1 MKFSLKKMTAS
12 LCAAMLAFTVFPF
25 AVSAK
30 ASVPVNI
37 NKTIFPDES
46 FRRLVKTFDVN
57 GDDILSDDEID
68 LVTEIELYS
77 NTENTKGIE
86 YFTNLR
92 IFYYNRSGGLPF
104 DAEKLTSLDL
114 SANTQLE
121 ELEMGF
127 NSLSSLDLSSN
138 KMLKSIMISCNRLT
152 DNLTS
157 LVLGEKP
164 VLERLWCK
172 QARLTEI
179 DLSGV
184 NKQSLKSLDLEGNL
198 LTNINLAG
206 FTGLGKDL
214 YDGRKNGILDLHK
227 NRLGAIEL
235 SDTDCS
241 RLKFDGI
248 INNINLDV
256 QEIFV
261 EKNDDNTIDLSQLTA
276 RCGFDVERAYDWSG
290 GTVAGTTLTLDD
302 GAKYVT
308 YKYKCNRNSS
318 EDIYSINCTLV
329 PVSKTAFT
337 PNFSLKWEKGKKTD
351 IDIKWFN
358 FYGTHDKAIFTPS
371 EYYCKSSVK
380 YEIKLYCNGTS
391 ESDVFDSFVCE
402 NEEWWKSIKDYL
414 EKETAPKS
422 GTLYFSIQAKE
433 AVSYFN
439 PSESKNPEHF
449 YEFTGNES
457 EVFFSDPLAY
467 NTVNIKTVS
476 SVNIINATLKYTEG
490 DAPVFTAEV
499 APADK
504 DKYEITCESIQDVD
518 KNDPNQVNGA
528 VYSDDENHGN
538 VPTVEKMTSEGNYYA
553 GITVKAKSGY
563 KLADSVKITFNGI
576 TVKPEQYPTTNGVLF
591 AARCTKIS
599 VISAAHVHDL
609 TKVPAVE
616 PTYTSDGNIEYFKCT
631 TCGKLFKDG
640 GAVTEI
646 TINDTVIPK
655 LTGHVHDLT
664 KVPAVDPT
672 YTSDGN
678 IEYFKCTTCGKL
690 FKDSGAATEI
700 TLNDTVIP
708 KLTGHIHI
716 DADGNLIC
724 DSCNKITVAVIPGVV
739 TANGTAP
746 SVSDARMALRFAV
759 GLENPTAI
767 EKLACD
773 TNFDKE
779 INVSDARNILR
790 VAVGLDSVDI
800 WELSKHL

>member
-30 ASVPVNI
+30 TSVPVNI

-57 GDDILSDDEID
+57 GDDVLSDDEIKS
-68 LVTEIELYS
+68 VTEIELYN

-92 IFYYNRSGGLPF
+92 IFYYNRYGGFPF
-104 DAEKLTSLDL
+104 NAEKLTSLDL

-138 KMLKSIMISCNRLT
+138 KMLKSIEISCNRLT

-164 VLERLWCK
+164 VLERLRCEG
-172 QARLTEI
+172 ARLTEI

-184 NKQSLKSLDLEGNL
+184 NKELKTLDLEGNL
-198 LTNINLAG
+198 LTNIDLTG
-206 FTGLGKDL
+206 FNSFGGSL
-214 YDGRKNGILDLHK
+214 YDGYQGELDLDK
-227 NRLGAIEL
+227 NRLGAIDL
-235 SDTDCS
+235 SDNDCS
-241 RLKFDGI
+241 HLAYTASLK
-248 INNINLDV
+248 NINLGFH
-256 QEIFV
+256 EFFV
-261 EKNDDNTIDLSQLTA
+261 EKGDDNTIDLSQLTA

-302 GAKYVT
+302 GAKDVT
-308 YKYKCNRNSS
+308 YKYKCKQNSL

-371 EYYCKSSVK
+371 ENYCKSSVK

-457 EVFFSDPLAY
+457 EVFFSKPLTY

-518 KNDPNQVNGA
+518 KNDPDKVNGA

-563 KLADSVKITFNGI
+563 KLADIVKITFNGI

-631 TCGKLFKDG
+631 TCGKLFKDS

-646 TINDTVIPK
+646 TI
-655 LTGHVHDLT
+655 
-664 KVPAVDPT
+664 
-672 YTSDGN
+672 
-678 IEYFKCTTCGKL
+678 
-690 FKDSGAATEI
+690 
-700 TLNDTVIP
+700 NDTVIP

-746 SVSDARMALRFAV
+746 SVGDARMALRFAV

>member
-30 ASVPVNI
+30 ASAPVNI

-46 FRRLVKTFDVN
+46 FRRLVKTFDEN
-57 GDDILSDDEID
+57 GDDLLSDDEIES
-68 LVTEIELYS
+68 VTEIELYS

-92 IFYYNRSGGLPF
+92 IFYYNRSGGFPF
-104 DAEKLTSLDL
+104 NAEKLTSLDL

-172 QARLTEI
+172 HARLTEI

-206 FTGLGKDL
+206 FTELGKDL
-214 YDGRKNGILDLHK
+214 YDGWKNGILDLHK

-302 GAKYVT
+302 GAKDVK

-351 IDIKWFN
+351 IAINWFN
-358 FYGTHDKAIFTPS
+358 SYGTHDEAIFTPS

-402 NEEWWKSIKDYL
+402 NEEYWKPIKDYL

-422 GTLYFSIQAKE
+422 GTLYFSVQAKE
-433 AVSYFN
+433 AVSYGQSSGNKFT
-439 PSESKNPEHF
+439 EHF

-457 EVFFSDPLAY
+457 EVFFSKPLAY

-518 KNDPNQVNGA
+518 KNDPDKVNGA

-538 VPTVEKMTSEGNYYA
+538 VPTVEKITSEGNYYA

-599 VISAAHVHDL
+599 VVSAAHVHDL
-609 TKVPAVE
+609 TKVPAAE

-646 TINDTVIPK
+646 TLNDTVIPK
-655 LTGHVHDLT
+655 LTGHVH
-664 KVPAVDPT
+664 
-672 YTSDGN
+672 
-678 IEYFKCTTCGKL
+678 
-690 FKDSGAATEI
+690 
-700 TLNDTVIP
+700 
-708 KLTGHIHI
+708 I
-716 DADGNLIC
+716 DADGDLIC

>member
-1 MKFSLKKMTAS
+1 MTAS
-12 LCAAMLAFTVFPF
+12 LCAAMLVFTVFPF

-30 ASVPVNI
+30 ASAPVNI
-37 NKTIFPDES
+37 NNTIFPDES
-46 FRRLVKTFDVN
+46 FRRLVKTFDEN
-57 GDDILSDDEID
+57 GDDLLSDDEIES
-68 LVTEIELYS
+68 VTEIELYS

-92 IFYYNRSGGLPF
+92 IFYYNRSGGFPF
-104 DAEKLTSLDL
+104 NEEKLTSLDL

-164 VLERLWCK
+164 VLERLRCEG
-172 QARLTEI
+172 ARLTEI

-184 NKQSLKSLDLEGNL
+184 NKELKTLDLEGNL
-198 LTNINLAG
+198 LTNIDLTG
-206 FTGLGKDL
+206 FNSFGGSL
-214 YDGRKNGILDLHK
+214 YDGYQGELDLNK
-227 NRLGAIEL
+227 NRLGAIDL
-235 SDTDCS
+235 SDNDCS
-241 RLKFDGI
+241 HLAYTASLK
-248 INNINLDV
+248 NINLGFH
-256 QEIFV
+256 EFFV
-261 EKNDDNTIDLSQLTA
+261 EKGDDNTVDLSQLTA

-302 GAKYVT
+302 GAKDVT
-308 YKYKCNRNSS
+308 YKYKCKQNSS

-439 PSESKNPEHF
+439 PSASEIPEYF

-457 EVFFSDPLAY
+457 EVFFSKPLTY

-518 KNDPNQVNGA
+518 KNDPDKVNGA

-631 TCGKLFKDG
+631 TCGKLFKD
-640 GAVTEI
+640 
-646 TINDTVIPK
+646 
-655 LTGHVHDLT
+655 
-664 KVPAVDPT
+664 
-672 YTSDGN
+672 
-678 IEYFKCTTCGKL
+678 
-690 FKDSGAATEI
+690 SGAATEI

-746 SVSDARMALRFAV
+746 SVGDARMALRFAV

>member
-57 GDDILSDDEID
+57 GDDLLSDDEIES
-68 LVTEIELYS
+68 VTEIELYN

-92 IFYYNRSGGLPF
+92 IFYYNRYGGFPF

-261 EKNDDNTIDLSQLTA
+261 EKNDDNTVDLSQLTT

-329 PVSKTAFT
+329 PVSKTALT
-337 PNFSLKWEKGKKTD
+337 PNFSLKWKKGN
-351 IDIKWFN
+351 IEWFN
-358 FYGTHDKAIFTPS
+358 SYGKHDKAIFTPS

-422 GTLYFSIQAKE
+422 GTLYFSVQAKE
-433 AVSYFN
+433 AVSYGQ
-439 PSESKNPEHF
+439 ESGNQFTEHF

-499 APADK
+499 DPADK

-518 KNDPNQVNGA
+518 KNDPNKVNGA

-563 KLADSVKITFNGI
+563 KLADSVKITLNGI
-576 TVKPEQYPTTNGVLF
+576 TVNPENYPTQNGVLF

-609 TKVPAVE
+609 TKIPAVE
-616 PTYTSDGNIEYFKCT
+616 
-631 TCGKLFKDG
+631 
-640 GAVTEI
+640 
-646 TINDTVIPK
+646 
-655 LTGHVHDLT
+655 
-664 KVPAVDPT
+664 PT

-708 KLTGHIHI
+708 KLTGHVHI
-716 DADGNLIC
+716 DADGDLIC

-746 SVSDARMALRFAV
+746 SVGDARMALRFAV

>member
-30 ASVPVNI
+30 VSAPVNI

-57 GDDILSDDEID
+57 GDDILSDDEIES
-68 LVTEIELYS
+68 VTEIELYS

-86 YFTNLR
+86 YFTNLK
-92 IFYYNRSGGLPF
+92 IFYYNRYSRF
-104 DAEKLTSLDL
+104 SFNAEKLTSLDL
-114 SANTQLE
+114 SANTQLK

-138 KMLKSIMISCNRLT
+138 KMLKSIEISCNRQT
-152 DNLTS
+152 DKLTS
-157 LVLGEKP
+157 LVLGKKP
-164 VLERLWCK
+164 VLERLRCEG
-172 QARLTEI
+172 ARLTEI

-184 NKQSLKSLDLEGNL
+184 NKELKTLDLEGNL
-198 LTNINLAG
+198 LTNIDLTG
-206 FTGLGKDL
+206 FNSFGGTL
-214 YDGRKNGILDLHK
+214 YDGYQGELALNK
-227 NRLGAIEL
+227 NRLGAIDL
-235 SDTDCS
+235 SDNDCS
-241 RLKFDGI
+241 HLVYTASLK
-248 INNINLDV
+248 NINLGFHGF
-256 QEIFV
+256 FV
-261 EKNDDNTIDLSQLTA
+261 EKGNDNTVDLSQLTA

-302 GAKYVT
+302 GAKDVT
-308 YKYKCNRNSS
+308 YKYKCKQNSS

-371 EYYCKSSVK
+371 ESYCKSSVK

-439 PSESKNPEHF
+439 PSESKIPEYF

-457 EVFFSDPLAY
+457 EVFFSEPLTY
-467 NTVNIKTVS
+467 NTVNIKTVN

-518 KNDPNQVNGA
+518 KNDPDKVNSA

-609 TKVPAVE
+609 TKVPAAE
-616 PTYTSDGNIEYFKCT
+616 
-631 TCGKLFKDG
+631 
-640 GAVTEI
+640 
-646 TINDTVIPK
+646 
-655 LTGHVHDLT
+655 
-664 KVPAVDPT
+664 PT

-700 TLNDTVIP
+700 TINDTVIP

-746 SVSDARMALRFAV
+746 SVGDARMALRFAV